1 MSADRLVHIPG
12 LGDFQVD
19 KIVAAQ
25 EPLKLSGGR
34 KDEEMFEARDLDIAT
49 DQRQELDV
57 ENIPGE
63 CDLSSVRRDL
73 DDQKYFPDGM
83 EGEQTWPTEEE
94 MMAAENKTRKVSL
107 ILFPASII

>member
-1 MSADRLVHIPG
+1 M
-12 LGDFQVD
+12 
-19 KIVAAQ
+19 AAQ

-63 CDLSSVRRDL
+63 CDLS
-73 DDQKYFPDGM
+73 
-83 EGEQTWPTEEE
+83 GE
-94 MMAAENKTRKVSL
+94 
-107 ILFPASII
+107 I